1 MVICQ
6 CSNLGDAVAA
16 DATFRRTQELH
27 ADIANLETDLLA
39 GLAIS
44 PWFTYRREEAI
55 PHYRARIAA
64 GRDIDPPE
72 DWTQSDTINHLNRSA
87 FEVRPLEARRATTLK

>member
-1 MVICQ
+1 KQGDGFAIAHGLSDEGVLGLSWHGRRLFGFPLFPALLMVICQ

-64 GRDIDPPE
+64 G
-72 DWTQSDTINHLNRSA
+72 
-87 FEVRPLEARRATTLK
+87 